1 MKDYLS
7 DLVAHTQVL
16 GNISFVKITG
26 DTKSTVIEAVSDDK
40 AVILQGNYKNPI
52 AEFIGVFGMPDLN
65 KLNIILNIPEYEEGA
80 QITVTKENKNG
91 ADVLS
96 GLHFENKVGDFKN
109 DYRFMTTAV
118 VNEKLK
124 AIRAKDVKW
133 NVTINPSVAGIQ
145 RFKFQKDVH
154 SSEPLFMAKTEN
166 KTLKFFLGDL
176 SSHAGSFIF
185 EPNVTGTLSKG
196 WNYPVQP
203 VLAILGLLGD
213 KTMMISDEGLLQ
225 ITVDSGLAVYNYKLP
240 AQAK

>member
-65 KLNIILNIPEYEEGA
+65 KLNIILNIPEYEDGA
-80 QITVTKENKNG
+80 QITVRTENKNG

-124 AIRAKDVKW
+124 AIQIGRAHV
-133 NVTINPSVAGIQ
+133 
-145 RFKFQKDVH
+145 
-154 SSEPLFMAKTEN
+154 
-166 KTLKFFLGDL
+166 
-176 SSHAGSFIF
+176 
-185 EPNVTGTLSKG
+185 
-196 WNYPVQP
+196 
-203 VLAILGLLGD
+203 
-213 KTMMISDEGLLQ
+213 
-225 ITVDSGLAVYNYKLP
+225 
-240 AQAK
+240 